1 MDRVFSVDEISD
13 QFWSAPP
20 PPPSTTTFQRHQS
33 SDSPD
38 EESSSKMM
46 NRSESEWAFQRFL
59 QEEAHVAAVSH
70 HSQQSSSSADSKNDS
85 SFEIKSGS
93 NTTTTTT
100 TAHYHN
106 HNHHNHHHPQKLNVK
121 KGGGKNDTTAASF
134 SGAAAAAPP
143 NIPVDSEEYQAF
155 LKSKL
160 NLACAAVA
168 SRASF
173 GKPQDSLARTDSGS
187 QASNTSQS
195 GSQAPFKGAAHDLSM
210 SQDKDVNGLPG
221 IPYLSTAQKKATI
234 HVSSGNS
241 GSSRDQS
248 DDDELD
254 GETATTDNMDPADA
268 KRVRRMLSNRES
280 ARRSRRRKQA
290 HLTELETQVSQLR
303 VENSSLLKRLTDI
316 SQKYN
321 AAAVDNRVLKADVE
335 TLRAKVKMAEESVKR
350 ITGLNPMF
358 HAAMPELSTMNLP
371 SFSGSPPSDSSADG
385 AVPVQDDPTH
395 HFFQPTSDDP
405 LSTHDPIINNGLA
418 DISSA
423 ENLQPN
429 SEAADVAGNKIG
441 RSVSMQRVASLEHLQ
456 KRIRGGVSPS
466 DPQFKKES

>member
-20 PPPSTTTFQRHQS
+20 PPPPSTKTTTTTTFQRHQS

-59 QEEAHVAAVSH
+59 QEEAHVAAVS
-70 HSQQSSSSADSKNDS
+70 QQSSSSADSKNDS
-85 SFEIKSGS
+85 VVEIKSGS
-93 NTTTTTT
+93 NTTIT
-100 TAHYHN
+100 TAHYH
-106 HNHHNHHHPQKLNVK
+106 HHHHHYPQKLNVK
-121 KGGGKNDTTAASF
+121 KGGVKNDTTAASF
-134 SGAAAAAPP
+134 SGTAAAPP

-195 GSQAPFKGAAHDLSM
+195 GSQAPFKGAAYDLSR

-241 GSSRDQS
+241 GSSRDLS

-321 AAAVDNRVLKADVE
+321 VAAVDNRVLKADVE

-358 HAAMPELSTMNLP
+358 PAAMPELSTMNLP

-385 AVPVQDDPTH
+385 AVPVQDDPNH
-395 HFFQPTSDDP
+395 HFFQPLSDDP
-405 LSTHDPIINNGLA
+405 LSTHDSIVNNNGLA

-429 SEAADVAGNKIG
+429 SEAVDVSGNKIG

-466 DPQFKKES
+466 DPQSNKE